1 MWVFYLISLPLT
13 LGMVVVTLRYFAGPA
28 VPRYVVVT
36 VGYAWF
42 CSLSIIILVPAD
54 IWQVRSLA
62 ASLSHLFIHRPLFR
76 PSSAPGSAGLA
87 VGVVRST
94 GCGSCRVL
102 VALQSWGVCRN

>member
-28 VPRYVVVT
+28 VPRYVVAT

-54 IWQVRSLA
+54 IWTVRSLT
-62 ASLSHLFIHRPLFR
+62 ASLPHLLIHCPRFR
-76 PSSAPGSAGLA
+76 SSLSSGSAGLA
-87 VGVVRST
+87 VNAVRST
-94 GCGSCRVL
+94 GLSSLRVL
-102 VALQSWGVCRN
+102 AL